1 MKTIARHG
9 WRGTSSC
16 YPAGFTLP
24 ELVTFMAVVSI
35 VTTTVIPGMQ
45 DMLQNNRMTTQVN
58 TLVTSLHLARSEAVK
73 RGQRVTLCQSTD
85 GISCGT
91 TNDWHEGWIMF
102 TDPNHNH
109 ALDPEDTLLR
119 VQQKIN
125 ANTTIKLTRSFG
137 INHYM
142 FYEPTGF
149 TDTSGRFTFCDKTD
163 HAKKRGII
171 YYRTGRPRFSYK
183 GTPGKPLE
191 CT

>member
-1 MKTIARHG
+1 
-9 WRGTSSC
+9 SC

-24 ELVTFMAVVSI
+24 ELVTVMAVVSI

-45 DMLQNNRMTTQVN
+45 GMLQNNRMTTQVN

-91 TNDWHEGWIMF
+91 SNYWHEGWIIF
-102 TDPNHNH
+102 TDPNH
-109 ALDPEDTLLR
+109 DETLNSEETMIR
-119 VQQKIN
+119 VQQKMA
-125 ANTTIKLTRSFG
+125 ANTTIKLRRG
-137 INHYM
+137 GNNVNHYM

-149 TDTSGRFTFCDKTD
+149 TNTNGRFTFCDKTD